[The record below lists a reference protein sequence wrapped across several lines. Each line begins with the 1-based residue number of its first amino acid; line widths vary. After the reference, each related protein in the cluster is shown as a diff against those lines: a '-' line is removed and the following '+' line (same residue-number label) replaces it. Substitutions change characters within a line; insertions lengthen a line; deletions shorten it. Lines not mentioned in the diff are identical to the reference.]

1 MYELIGILFGVIIK
15 TLLWMAIIGLVVTFG
30 WLIINV
36 LLFMGPYILGIIFFV
51 FIINKLFYWKK

>member
-51 FIINKLFYWKK
+51 FIINKLFY